1 MVRNFKFLAV
11 LLVLSFITKIHFT
24 SSDEGANMFCS
35 TREKHALLTFKQGLT
50 DPSHRLS
57 SWVGDNCCTWEGVGC
72 DNMTG
77 SVVRLDL
84 INPYDTYNEYRAY
97 KMAQLG
103 GEINPSLLEL
113 KHLKSLDL
121 SWNDFNGTSIPDF
134 LGSLKSLQYLNLS
147 YAGFGGKL
155 PHQLGNLEHL
165 DLSANIFHGTI
176 SAAIDNLTSVTSL
189 NLDSNNLEGE
199 IPNFL
204 GNLCR
209 LVDLE
214 LSNNNFNGDITGFLT
229 SLSLCV
235 PSSLQSLRLEGNKF
249 LSGSL
254 PLQLGNL
261 KTLNYL
267 DLTGNSFSGPIPVSL
282 GGLRS
287 VRVIGLANNNFN
299 GSLPESLGNLSNL
312 QDLRI
317 YNNSLEGVIG
327 EAHFANL
334 TRLQYLDLSTNSLA
348 LNVCSTWIP
357 KFQLKYLYLSS
368 CKLGPQFPAWLRT
381 QNSLSDL
388 DLSNAS
394 ISDNIPTW
402 FWNFSSQLSILDLS
416 NNQIKGELPNTLP
429 DETYLGS
436 KNFQG
441 LLPRLTSNVY
451 VLDLSNNSVS
461 GNMSLFLCNP
471 LNETYQLITLDLSNN
486 LLVGEIPNCWMH
498 LTSLMVVN
506 LDNNNLYGNIPSSMG
521 SLIALSSFHVR
532 NNSISG
538 ELPSSLQNCTRLR
551 TMELGDNELSGSIPA
566 WIGKNLLNLSA
577 LALRSNKF
585 KGKIPG
591 ELCNLTSLQTLD
603 AAHNNLSGAIPR
615 CFSNLSA
622 MATKKDTSF
631 VVYIPRF
638 DEKIL
643 LGSKGLLLEYKSI
656 PLELVT
662 SMDLSYNSLSGEI
675 PQEITSLLRLQ
686 YLLLS
691 NNHLTGE
698 IPEKI
703 GDMVLLEN
711 LNLSKNQLTGV
722 IPQSISRCYSL
733 NQLNLS
739 YNNLSGEIPT
749 GSQLQTFTESS
760 YLGNDALCGTPL
772 LKKCKRNDFGETT
785 HTKAQDSDEYDMM
798 EQFYVAVA
806 PGFVVGLAGFCAA
819 LVFIDKW
826 RVTYGKGRCS
836 KHRDLSNR
844 VYASPQARASAI
856 EKAEALESTLEE
868 EFPTFIKPMLQS
880 HTTGGFWLG
889 LPVDFC
895 KKYLPRKDETITL
908 IDEDMDES
916 PTNYLALKRGLSA
929 GWRGFAIAH
938 NLVDGDALIF
948 QLVET
953 RKFKVV
959 ANLAESSTSE
969 RALTDNDKIKKCA
982 RERAEEVQR
991 MLDLK
996 QPSFVKCMVR
1006 SHVSGRFWMSIPSE
1020 FRNSNLPKNDV
1031 MVTLVDENEKTW
1043 IVQSYVGKAFSAGW
1057 RLFSIDHNLVEGDFL
1072 VFQLVKPAIFK
1083 VYIIRAYNSLRAD
1096 PSIGLQSSEAHEKR
1110 LSPRVLY
1117 ASAEGRSYA
1126 TDKAEVAADHS
1137 ENARTKP
1144 RTLGQSKGGQRKLDL
1159 NSSSFVKAKEVQ
1171 SKLDPD
1177 YPSFVK
1183 CMHPSNVS
1191 AGFWLVYII
1200 KKEHSSGDDGGSGL
1214 RNSSVQT
1221 QQNAPCKIIKR
1232 GIKGVQTQQSA
1243 PCKEIKTPEKTE
1255 RKRRKFLFSTNS
1267 REEGENNSKNVEGD
1281 ADSDVFG
1288 GDLDRETILFAVNR
1302 LKQNSNLPAHMWTK
1316 YYALCRSQKDILH
1329 KDLPE
1334 ENHELVDGLISE
1346 TVVIAG
1352 HIKFCKLRTSNDE
1365 FEAWDK
1371 SLKGL
1376 KQLGMDVQ
1384 FLRAKLKRLQKL
1396 VCGSEQE
1403 TEEQREALAQH
1414 ARIEGEIK
1422 TLEAKLVDLK
1432 EAFKRSNV
1440 VVDKLRKNAKSR
1452 EQELEKEVDV
1462 PW

>member
-11 LLVLSFITKIHFT
+11 LLVFSFITKIHFT

-72 DNMTG
+72 DNMTA

-84 INPYDTYNEYRAY
+84 KNPYDYYGTIEENEAYN
-97 KMAQLG
+97 MAQLG
-103 GEINPSLLEL
+103 GEINSSLLEL

-121 SWNDFNGTSIPDF
+121 SCNDFNGTSIPDF

-147 YAGFGGKL
+147 LAGFGGKL
-155 PHQLGNLEHL
+155 PHQLGNLSNIHYLDMSGLYMVEGVDNLEWLSHLSHLEHLDMSNMYFSKASNWLQVINTLPSLLELHLSWCELDYFPSLLYHNFTALEVLDLSGNNFNSPLPDWFSSLNNLLSLSLSRNSFQGSIPRVLKNLTKLTDLDLSWNNFKSPLPDWFSSLNNLLSLDLGYNSFHGPIPDWFNSFKHLEHL
-165 DLSANIFHGTI
+165 DLRANIFHGTI

-312 QDLRI
+312 QELNI
-317 YNNSLEGVIG
+317 GNNSLEGVIG
-327 EAHFANL
+327 ETHFANL
-334 TRLQYLDLSTNSLA
+334 TRLQSLDLSTNSLA
-348 LNVCSTWIP
+348 LNVSSAWIP
-357 KFQLKYLYLSS
+357 NFQLKYLYLSS

-388 DLSNAS
+388 HLSNAS

-402 FWNFSSQLSILDLS
+402 FWNFSSQLSLLDLS

-429 DETYLGS
+429 DQTYLGS
-436 KNFQG
+436 NNFQG

-451 VLDLSNNSVS
+451 KLDLSNNSVS
-461 GNMSLFLCNP
+461 GNMSFFLCNP
-471 LNETYQLITLDLSNN
+471 LNETYQLSALDLSNN

-498 LTSLMVVN
+498 LTSLEVVN

-538 ELPSSLQNCTRLR
+538 ELPSSLQNCTRLQ

-566 WIGKNLLNLSA
+566 WIGKNLLNLAA
-577 LALRSNKF
+577 LGLRSNKF

-615 CFSNLSA
+615 CFSNLNA

-631 VVYIPRF
+631 VNNFSRF

-643 LGSKGLLLEYKSI
+643 LGSKGLLLEYKFST
-656 PLELVT
+656 LKLVT

-711 LNLSKNQLTGV
+711 LDLSKNQLTGV
-722 IPQSISRCYSL
+722 IPQSISRLTYL
-733 NQLNLS
+733 QLNLS

-826 RVTYGKGRCS
+826 SEPVVNALRVNVNQWMIITIDQMSCAKCLQKR
-836 KHRDLSNR
+836 
-844 VYASPQARASAI
+844 RASR
-856 EKAEALESTLEE
+856 
-868 EFPTFIKPMLQS
+868 PTP
-880 HTTGGFWLG
+880 
-889 LPVDFC
+889 DF
-895 KKYLPRKDETITL
+895 
-908 IDEDMDES
+908 
-916 PTNYLALKRGLSA
+916 
-929 GWRGFAIAH
+929 
-938 NLVDGDALIF
+938 V
-948 QLVET
+948 
-953 RKFKVV
+953 
-959 ANLAESSTSE
+959 
-969 RALTDNDKIKKCA
+969 
-982 RERAEEVQR
+982 
-991 MLDLK
+991 
-996 QPSFVKCMVR
+996 
-1006 SHVSGRFWMSIPSE
+1006 
-1020 FRNSNLPKNDV
+1020 
-1031 MVTLVDENEKTW
+1031 
-1043 IVQSYVGKAFSAGW
+1043 
-1057 RLFSIDHNLVEGDFL
+1057 
-1072 VFQLVKPAIFK
+1072 
-1083 VYIIRAYNSLRAD
+1083 
-1096 PSIGLQSSEAHEKR
+1096 
-1110 LSPRVLY
+1110 
-1117 ASAEGRSYA
+1117 
-1126 TDKAEVAADHS
+1126 
-1137 ENARTKP
+1137 
-1144 RTLGQSKGGQRKLDL
+1144 
-1159 NSSSFVKAKEVQ
+1159 
-1171 SKLDPD
+1171 
-1177 YPSFVK
+1177 
-1183 CMHPSNVS
+1183 
-1191 AGFWLVYII
+1191 
-1200 KKEHSSGDDGGSGL
+1200 
-1214 RNSSVQT
+1214 
-1221 QQNAPCKIIKR
+1221 
-1232 GIKGVQTQQSA
+1232 
-1243 PCKEIKTPEKTE
+1243 
-1255 RKRRKFLFSTNS
+1255 
-1267 REEGENNSKNVEGD
+1267 
-1281 ADSDVFG
+1281 
-1288 GDLDRETILFAVNR
+1288 
-1302 LKQNSNLPAHMWTK
+1302 
-1316 YYALCRSQKDILH
+1316 
-1329 KDLPE
+1329 
-1334 ENHELVDGLISE
+1334 
-1346 TVVIAG
+1346 
-1352 HIKFCKLRTSNDE
+1352 
-1365 FEAWDK
+1365 
-1371 SLKGL
+1371 
-1376 KQLGMDVQ
+1376 
-1384 FLRAKLKRLQKL
+1384 
-1396 VCGSEQE
+1396 
-1403 TEEQREALAQH
+1403 
-1414 ARIEGEIK
+1414 
-1422 TLEAKLVDLK
+1422 
-1432 EAFKRSNV
+1432 
-1440 VVDKLRKNAKSR
+1440 
-1452 EQELEKEVDV
+1452 
-1462 PW
+1462 